1 MFDWG
6 VCLKL
11 FLSAAA
17 CALAAFAPAVSA
29 QTDAIKADAAKVSAT
44 TAKTWPIEAFAELP
58 AMDSPELSP
67 DGARVAARIA
77 IKGVQQL
84 VIAEVKGGNVRTMG
98 LGENDLNWWRWVNN
112 DWLIVGIGAET
123 NVQGMPWSISRVAS
137 IKADGTKASIL
148 AKAVAAQN
156 GDDVIWVARDGSPR
170 ILLSYQ
176 TSIYY
181 DDLGFWP
188 QVSEVDVST
197 GKMRTVV
204 ASRQYVRSWYA
215 DATGA
220 VRMGVGYNDTTR
232 SSKLLYRPD
241 GRGSF
246 RVVDKANRR
255 RHESLIVPMLF
266 TADPGKAIA
275 SDDRDGTDAFYELD
289 LGTLELGKK
298 LYEAPGFDLGGL
310 EVDAAGTGMAGV
322 RYTADA
328 PAVHWFDPTL
338 AKIQADIDKAVGDRR
353 ARIIS
358 TSQDLKKLI
367 VHVGAASQPGAYYYY
382 DTDYGAMSLLSKVS
396 ETLGVRPQLSPV
408 KTIRYKARDGLEIAA
423 VLALPYGKEAKDL
436 PLILMPHG
444 GPFARDAETWDWWV
458 QFLANRGYAVIQPN
472 YRGSSGYGTEFAA
485 KGEGQWGRAMQDD
498 LNDAVDWTVKQGIA
512 DAKRVCVVGAS
523 YGGYAAMRAAQ
534 RDGGKYRCAV
544 SYAGVSDLGAM
555 MRYDRRFLNSGASGD
570 WLKEQA
576 PDFAVVSPI
585 NYAAGFSTPILLMH
599 GKKDRRVPVGQSR
612 EMAEKLKAAGKVDG
626 RDYIYVE
633 QPLAD
638 HFFSR
643 QADRLEFLQ
652 QLEAFLKA
660 HNPA

>member
-1 MFDWG
+1 M
-6 VCLKL
+6 KPI
-11 FLSAAA
+11 LSAAA

-29 QTDAIKADAAKVSAT
+29 QTDATKADAAKVPAT
-44 TAKTWPIEAFAELP
+44 VAKTWPIEAFAELP

-367 VHVGAASQPGAYYYY
+367 VHRVVDKANRRRHESLIVPMLFTADPGKAIASDDRDGTDAFYELDLGTLELGKKLYEAPGFDLGGLEVDAAGTGMAGVRYTADAPAVHWFDPTLAKIQADIDKAVGDRRARIISTSQDLKKLIVHVGAASQPGAYYYY

-408 KTIRYKARDGLEIAA
+408 KTIR
-423 VLALPYGKEAKDL
+423 
-436 PLILMPHG
+436 
-444 GPFARDAETWDWWV
+444 
-458 QFLANRGYAVIQPN
+458 
-472 YRGSSGYGTEFAA
+472 
-485 KGEGQWGRAMQDD
+485 
-498 LNDAVDWTVKQGIA
+498 
-512 DAKRVCVVGAS
+512 
-523 YGGYAAMRAAQ
+523 
-534 RDGGKYRCAV
+534 
-544 SYAGVSDLGAM
+544 
-555 MRYDRRFLNSGASGD
+555 
-570 WLKEQA
+570 
-576 PDFAVVSPI
+576 
-585 NYAAGFSTPILLMH
+585 
-599 GKKDRRVPVGQSR
+599 
-612 EMAEKLKAAGKVDG
+612 
-626 RDYIYVE
+626 
-633 QPLAD
+633 
-638 HFFSR
+638 
-643 QADRLEFLQ
+643 
-652 QLEAFLKA
+652 
-660 HNPA
+660 